1 MQKKDF
7 FLCGF
12 TGWCLEI
19 LWTGLHSLVTGHF
32 TMMGKT
38 SLLMF
43 PVYGLAAL
51 IRPAYYKL
59 ARFPVMV
66 RGIIYS
72 CGIFFVEFLSGSF
85 FQKLHICP
93 WDYSHV
99 PLQYKGVIRL
109 DYAPLWFFTGGFLP
123 VSFSNGF
130 FDKILGKSLENLTVI
145 LYDNW
150 KESYFQ

>member
-1 MQKKDF
+1 MRRSFKMQKKDF

-72 CGIFFVEFLSGSF
+72 CGIFFVEFFKRIFFFRSF
-85 FQKLHICP
+85 T
-93 WDYSHV
+93 SV
-99 PLQYKGVIRL
+99 PGIILMFR
-109 DYAPLWFFTGGFLP
+109 
-123 VSFSNGF
+123 FS
-130 FDKILGKSLENLTVI
+130 I
-145 LYDNW
+145 
-150 KESYFQ
+150 KE

>member
-19 LWTGLHSLVTGHF
+19 FWTGLHSLFTGNF

-51 IRPAYYKL
+51 IRPAYRKL
-59 ARFPVMV
+59 KGFPVMV
-66 RGIIYS
+66 RGI
-72 CGIFFVEFLSGSF
+72 
-85 FQKLHICP
+85 
-93 WDYSHV
+93 
-99 PLQYKGVIRL
+99 
-109 DYAPLWFFTGGFLP
+109 FTAA
-123 VSFSNGF
+123 GF
-130 FDKILGKSLENLTVI
+130 FSWN
-145 LYDNW
+145 
-150 KESYFQ
+150 F

>member
-19 LWTGLHSLVTGHF
+19 IWTGLHSLFTGHF

-43 PVYGLAAL
+43 PVYGLAAV
-51 IRPAYYKL
+51 IRPAYHKL
-59 ARFPVMV
+59 ARFPVMI
-66 RGIIYS
+66 RGVFYS
-72 CGIFFVEFLSGSF
+72 CGIFLVEFLSGSF
-85 FQKLHICP
+85 YRKLHTCP

-109 DYAPLWFFTGGFLP
+109 DYAPLWFITGL
-123 VSFSNGF
+123 F
-130 FDKILGKSLENLTVI
+130 FEWLLRQNPRKS
-145 LYDNW
+145 
-150 KESYFQ
+150 S

>member
-43 PVYGLAAL
+43 PIYGLAAL

-59 ARFPVMV
+59 RDFF
-66 RGIIYS
+66 RGIFKR
-72 CGIFFVEFLSGSF
+72 IFFSEASHLSLG
-85 FQKLHICP
+85 L
-93 WDYSHV
+93 
-99 PLQYKGVIRL
+99 
-109 DYAPLWFFTGGFLP
+109 
-123 VSFSNGF
+123 FSC
-130 FDKILGKSLENLTVI
+130 SASV
-145 LYDNW
+145 
-150 KESYFQ
+150 

>member
-19 LWTGLHSLVTGHF
+19 FWTGLHSLVTGHF

-51 IRPAYYKL
+51 IRPAYRKL
-59 ARFPVMV
+59 KGFPVMV
-66 RGIIYS
+66 RGFFTAA
-72 CGIFFVEFLSGSF
+72 GFFFVEFLIGSF
-85 FQKLHICP
+85 FQKLHNL
-93 WDYSHV
+93 S
-99 PLQYKGVIRL
+99 LGLFSRS
-109 DYAPLWFFTGGFLP
+109 AP
-123 VSFSNGF
+123 V
-130 FDKILGKSLENLTVI
+130 
-145 LYDNW
+145 
-150 KESYFQ
+150 

>member
-38 SLLMF
+38 
-43 PVYGLAAL
+43 
-51 IRPAYYKL
+51 
-59 ARFPVMV
+59 
-66 RGIIYS
+66 S

-109 DYAPLWFFTGGFLP
+109 DYAPLWFFTGLFFEWLLRQNP
-123 VSFSNGF
+123 RKVS
-130 FDKILGKSLENLTVI
+130 
-145 LYDNW
+145 
-150 KESYFQ
+150 

>member
-109 DYAPLWFFTGGFLP
+109 DYAPL
-123 VSFSNGF
+123 
-130 FDKILGKSLENLTVI
+130 
-145 LYDNW
+145 
-150 KESYFQ
+150 

>member
-1 MQKKDF
+1 MRF
-7 FLCGF
+7 YR
-12 TGWCLEI
+12 
-19 LWTGLHSLVTGHF
+19 LVSGDLMDRTALSCHRTFYYDGQ
-32 TMMGKT
+32 T
-38 SLLMF
+38 SLLML

-109 DYAPLWFFTGGFLP
+109 DYAPLWFFTGLFFEWLLRQNP
-123 VSFSNGF
+123 RKVS
-130 FDKILGKSLENLTVI
+130 
-145 LYDNW
+145 
-150 KESYFQ
+150 

>member
-43 PVYGLAAL
+43 PIYGLAAL

-66 RGIIYS
+66 RG
-72 CGIFFVEFLSGSF
+72 SF
-85 FQKLHICP
+85 T
-93 WDYSHV
+93 
-99 PLQYKGVIRL
+99 
-109 DYAPLWFFTGGFLP
+109 AA
-123 VSFSNGF
+123 GF
-130 FDKILGKSLENLTVI
+130 FSWN
-145 LYDNW
+145 
-150 KESYFQ
+150 F

>member
-51 IRPAYYKL
+51 IRPA
-59 ARFPVMV
+59 
-66 RGIIYS
+66 
-72 CGIFFVEFLSGSF
+72 
-85 FQKLHICP
+85 
-93 WDYSHV
+93 D
-99 PLQYKGVIRL
+99 
-109 DYAPLWFFTGGFLP
+109 
-123 VSFSNGF
+123 
-130 FDKILGKSLENLTVI
+130 
-145 LYDNW
+145 
-150 KESYFQ
+150 

>member
-51 IRPAYYKL
+51 IRPATTSLPAFRLWY
-59 ARFPVMV
+59 
-66 RGIIYS
+66 G
-72 CGIFFVEFLSGSF
+72 GSF
-85 FQKLHICP
+85 T
-93 WDYSHV
+93 
-99 PLQYKGVIRL
+99 
-109 DYAPLWFFTGGFLP
+109 AA
-123 VSFSNGF
+123 GF
-130 FDKILGKSLENLTVI
+130 FSWN
-145 LYDNW
+145 
-150 KESYFQ
+150 F

>member
-19 LWTGLHSLVTGHF
+19 IWTGLHTLFTGHF

-43 PVYGLAAL
+43 PVYGLAAV
-51 IRPAYYKL
+51 IRPAYHKL
-59 ARFPVMV
+59 ARFPVMI
-66 RGIIYS
+66 RGVFYS
-72 CGIFFVEFLSGSF
+72 CGIFLVEFLSGSF
-85 FQKLHICP
+85 YRKLHTCP

-109 DYAPLWFFTGGFLP
+109 DYAPLWFITGL
-123 VSFSNGF
+123 F
-130 FDKILGKSLENLTVI
+130 FEWLLRQNPRKS
-145 LYDNW
+145 
-150 KESYFQ
+150 S

>member
-19 LWTGLHSLVTGHF
+19 IWTGLHSLFTGHF

-43 PVYGLAAL
+43 PVYGLAAV
-51 IRPAYYKL
+51 IRPAYHKL
-59 ARFPVMV
+59 ARFPVMI
-66 RGIIYS
+66 RGVFYS
-72 CGIFFVEFLSGSF
+72 CGIFLVEFLSGSF
-85 FQKLHICP
+85 YRKLHISP

-109 DYAPLWFFTGGFLP
+109 DYAPLWFITGL
-123 VSFSNGF
+123 F
-130 FDKILGKSLENLTVI
+130 FEWLLRQNPRKS
-145 LYDNW
+145 
-150 KESYFQ
+150 S

>member
-66 RGIIYS
+66 RGS
-72 CGIFFVEFLSGSF
+72 FTAAGFFRGIFKRIF

-109 DYAPLWFFTGGFLP
+109 DYAPLWFFTGLFFEWLLRQNP
-123 VSFSNGF
+123 RKVS
-130 FDKILGKSLENLTVI
+130 
-145 LYDNW
+145 
-150 KESYFQ
+150 

>member
-1 MQKKDF
+1 MRRSFKMQKKDF

-12 TGWCLEI
+12 TGWCLAI

-85 FQKLHICP
+85 FQKLHICS

-109 DYAPLWFFTGGFLP
+109 DYAPLWFFTGLFFEWLLRQNP
-123 VSFSNGF
+123 RKVS
-130 FDKILGKSLENLTVI
+130 
-145 LYDNW
+145 
-150 KESYFQ
+150 

>member
-66 RGIIYS
+66 RGIHLQLRDFFR
-72 CGIFFVEFLSGSF
+72 GIFKRIFFSEASHLSLG
-85 FQKLHICP
+85 L
-93 WDYSHV
+93 
-99 PLQYKGVIRL
+99 
-109 DYAPLWFFTGGFLP
+109 
-123 VSFSNGF
+123 FSC
-130 FDKILGKSLENLTVI
+130 SASV
-145 LYDNW
+145 
-150 KESYFQ
+150 

>member
-1 MQKKDF
+1 MRFYRLVSGD
-7 FLCGF
+7 
-12 TGWCLEI
+12 I
-19 LWTGLHSLVTGHF
+19 MDGLHSLVTGHF

-72 CGIFFVEFLSGSF
+72 CGIFFVEFLSGYFFRSF
-85 FQKLHICP
+85 A
-93 WDYSHV
+93 SV
-99 PLQYKGVIRL
+99 PGIILTFRFSIEGVIRL
-109 DYAPLWFFTGGFLP
+109 DYAPLWFFTGLFFEWLLRQNP
-123 VSFSNGF
+123 RKVS
-130 FDKILGKSLENLTVI
+130 
-145 LYDNW
+145 
-150 KESYFQ
+150 

>member
-1 MQKKDF
+1 MPYMDF

-19 LWTGLHSLVTGHF
+19 FCTGMHSLLTGQF

-51 IRPAYYKL
+51 IRPAYDKFSH
-59 ARFPVMV
+59 FPVMI
-66 RGIIYS
+66 RGIFYT
-72 CGIFFVEFLSGSF
+72 CGIFLVEFLSGSF
-85 FQKLHICP
+85 FRKLHICP

-99 PLQYKGVIRL
+99 PFQYKGVIRL
-109 DYAPLWFFTGGFLP
+109 DYAPLWFLTGL
-123 VSFSNGF
+123 F
-130 FDKILGKSLENLTVI
+130 FEWLLRQNTRKS
-145 LYDNW
+145 
-150 KESYFQ
+150 S

>member
-72 CGIFFVEFLSGSF
+72 CGILGRNIHHVLDS
-85 FQKLHICP
+85 KLDKVQRAMEQELAKITLEDVKEEMEE
-93 WDYSHV
+93 W
-99 PLQYKGVIRL
+99 IR
-109 DYAPLWFFTGGFLP
+109 
-123 VSFSNGF
+123 
-130 FDKILGKSLENLTVI
+130 KEN
-145 LYDNW
+145 
-150 KESYFQ
+150 E